1 MGDECWLRT
10 GGWFIISTTKS
21 LARRSWG
28 LNSLTALSEL
38 LTFTAVVEPSW
49 WKPVS
54 LLSRPPELRHGVF
67 YWISYVINSWSISFL
82 PFSLETLY
90 PPPPRL
96 KWLYGDRRNTQWL
109 DGFAVIQH
117 FRAVFWARG
126 FLLHLD
132 RTAWN
137 RSVSWFISSSVLIP
151 GGLPGS
157 SLRRASP
164 HREVFI
170 LSSQLDISYHLT
182 CHLLKYKEA
191 DFLASWFLCKNGIFS
206 SLAFDTTPYAFS
218 RIS

>member
-90 PPPPRL
+90 TPPPIWNGYMVIAGIHSGWMVLLLFNISGQFSGLVASCYIWTEQLGIEVCPGSFPQASL
-96 KWLYGDRRNTQWL
+96 SQEGSLEVA
-109 DGFAVIQH
+109 FAE
-117 FRAVFWARG
+117 
-126 FLLHLD
+126 LLH
-132 RTAWN
+132 TEK
-137 RSVSWFISSSVLIP
+137 SSSCLV
-151 GGLPGS
+151 S
-157 SLRRASP
+157 
-164 HREVFI
+164 
-170 LSSQLDISYHLT
+170 
-182 CHLLKYKEA
+182 
-191 DFLASWFLCKNGIFS
+191 
-206 SLAFDTTPYAFS
+206 
-218 RIS
+218 

>member
-1 MGDECWLRT
+1 MLAADWWWIYHIHHQKPRKEKLGFGHSDRIVWALDFCCC
-10 GGWFIISTTKS
+10 GWGVTVR
-21 LARRSWG
+21 ARVP
-28 LNSLTALSEL
+28 
-38 LTFTAVVEPSW
+38 AVAAARAQAW
-49 WKPVS
+49 
-54 LLSRPPELRHGVF
+54 VF

-90 PPPPRL
+90 TPPRL
-96 KWLYGDRRNTQWL
+96 KWLNDDRRNTQWL

-157 SLRRASP
+157 SLPWASP

-182 CHLLKYKEA
+182 CNLLKYKEA
-191 DFLASWFLCKNGIFS
+191 AFLASWFLCKNGIFS